1 MSILYSVLQQKH
13 DLTGKNSLKY
23 YAKTKSSGETDF
35 KSLCREMS
43 DSSSINKGD
52 IMAVLDGCIRIMSR
66 ALSDGK
72 IVRLGEFGSFQIGL
86 SSEGTLSEK
95 AFNSSKI
102 TKAKILFRPGEDLT
116 QMLTGL
122 TYQKI
127 KTK

>member
-1 MSILYSVLQQKH
+1 MSIMYSVLQQKY
-13 DLTGKNSLKY
+13 DITGKNSLKY
-23 YAKTKSSGETDF
+23 FAKTKSSGVTDF
-35 KSLCREMS
+35 KSLCKEIS
-43 DSSSINKGD
+43 DRSSINKGD
-52 IMAVLDGCIRIMSR
+52 IMSVLDGCIRSMSR

-122 TYQKI
+122 AYQKI